1 MNGEI
6 KNPATDLKSI
16 DIMGSICVMNFA
28 AFDLNLLRVFDAMM
42 RERSVTRAG
51 EQIGLSQPA
60 VSAALQRLRDLLD
73 DKLFVR
79 VGNDMVPTPR
89 AETLAPG
96 IRDALE
102 GLERLLVAERRFD
115 PSRLERT
122 FTLMGAD
129 FFGTLFVP
137 PLMRELN
144 RHSRGI
150 GLRFLDSAAGD
161 VERMLKDDAIDMA
174 LEREF
179 APPEFVSYSHLF
191 NSPFKIVIRAD
202 HPAIAGLKP
211 GETLSLD
218 SFCALDWAIRSVDG
232 SMNGWTDAALANMGR
247 KRRVVLAVP
256 TFHAVVASVK
266 GGDIA
271 AAIPEQFATSIG
283 VAEGLKVLDVP
294 LVGPTPELRLYWHTR
309 RSRDPAHT
317 WLREQITALC
327 GMFRN

>member
-1 MNGEI
+1 
-6 KNPATDLKSI
+6 
-16 DIMGSICVMNFA
+16 MNFA

-60 VSAALQRLRDLLD
+60 VSAALQRLRDLLE

-79 VGNDMVPTPR
+79 LGNDMVPTPR
-89 AETLAPG
+89 AESLAPG

-102 GLERLLVAERRFD
+102 GLERLLVSERRFE

-129 FFGTLFVP
+129 FFGTLFIP
-137 PLMRELN
+137 PLMQVLN

-150 GLRFLDSAAGD
+150 NLRFLDSAAGD
-161 VERMLKDDAIDMA
+161 VERLLKDDAIDMA

-179 APPEFVSYSHLF
+179 EPPEYVSYAHLF
-191 NSPFKIVIRAD
+191 ASPFKIVLRAD

-211 GETLSLD
+211 GENLSLD
-218 SFCALDWAIRSVDG
+218 TLCALDWAIRSIDG
-232 SMNGWTDAALANMGR
+232 SMNGWTDAALEKLGR

-271 AAIPEQFATSIG
+271 AAIPEQFATAVGLS
-283 VAEGLKVLDVP
+283 EGLHVLEMP
-294 LVGPTPELRLYWHTR
+294 LAGPTPELRLYWHAR
-309 RSRDPAHT
+309 RTRDPAHA
-317 WLREQITALC
+317 WLREQIIDLC
-327 GMFRN
+327 AMFRATAE